1 MNKRSVRSL
10 GIGFLLS
17 GVLVGA
23 YNFFNPNGT
32 QSVDNSDSEVLASL
46 ETENNDLKSENTSL
60 NDEIAVLKES
70 SADNQSN
77 TQSESGSQTS
87 QESNSDESNGTS
99 DGENPEQSDNEE
111 QANQDSENNENV
123 ETTENGL
130 AAPDEAG
137 TFTIAEGSSTSEIA
151 QQLEEAGYIAS
162 ADDFTSLIEEWGL
175 ETVIVADEYSLNSD
189 MSIHDIANIITQG
202 AYYYY

>member
-23 YNFFNPNGT
+23 YNYLSPNST
-32 QSVDNSDSEVLASL
+32 QTVDNPDSEVLASL
-46 ETENNDLKSENTSL
+46 ESENNDLKSQNVSL
-60 NDEIAVLKES
+60 NDEVAVLKES
-70 SADNQSN
+70 SISNDSSSQS
-77 TQSESGSQTS
+77 SSGSQS
-87 QESNSDESNGTS
+87 ANDDESDESNES
-99 DGENPEQSDNEE
+99 S
-111 QANQDSENNENV
+111 NNENDNQDADNNESV

-137 TFTIAEGSSTSEIA
+137 TFTVEEGATTSEIA
-151 QQLEEAGYIAS
+151 QQLEDAGYIAS
-162 ADDFTSLIEEWGL
+162 ADDLINLIEEWGL
-175 ETVIVADEYSLNSD
+175 ESVIVADDYSLNSD